1 LKADEQGR
9 ADVMAERAEFVK
21 EMSGLRAEDL
31 VAVDETGITTD
42 MVRTYARS
50 APGERAYG
58 SAPHGRWKKLTV
70 LGGIALG
77 REPVLMSI
85 EAATDTDVFLAF
97 VREVLV
103 PSLRPGQIVL
113 MDNLSPHKAP
123 QVREA
128 IEAAQCKLR
137 LLPRYSPE
145 FNPIEMCWS
154 KIKALLRKV
163 EARTTEALN
172 AALTDALD
180 QIALEDIRGWFTH
193 AGYKVAPQ

>member
-1 LKADEQGR
+1 M
-9 ADVMAERAEFVK
+9 VAERTEFIK
-21 EMSGLRAEDL
+21 EMEGLRAEDL
-31 VAVDETGITTD
+31 VAVDETAITTD
-42 MVRTYARS
+42 MVRTHGRS

-58 SAPHGRWKKLTV
+58 TAPHGRWKRLTV

-85 EAATDTDVFLAF
+85 EASTDTNVFLAF

-128 IEAAQCKLR
+128 IEAAGCKLR
-137 LLPRYSPE
+137 LLPRYSPDL
-145 FNPIEMCWS
+145 NPIEMCWS
-154 KIKALLRKV
+154 KIKALLRKAA
-163 EARTTEALN
+163 ARTVEALN
-172 AALTDALD
+172 TALADALD
-180 QIALEDIRGWFTH
+180 HIALEDLRGWFGH
-193 AGYKVAPQ
+193 CGYKLAPQ